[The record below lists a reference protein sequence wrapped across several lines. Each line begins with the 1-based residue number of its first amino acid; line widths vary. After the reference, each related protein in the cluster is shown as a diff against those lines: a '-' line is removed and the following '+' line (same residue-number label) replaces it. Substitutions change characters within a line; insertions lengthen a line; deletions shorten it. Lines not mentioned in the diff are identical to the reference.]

1 MIIFSRTLLC
11 ELETELQK
19 ISFDYDNPISMSD
32 KSIEIV
38 VKYLQNLKKYILE
51 IHVLNVIRK
60 LGKIDII
67 ITKKNAM
74 NIADNGVKITKKEK
88 RN

>member
-38 VKYLQNLKKYILE
+38 VRYLQNLKNYILE
-51 IHVLNVIRK
+51 NDFHSQEDEIHFFK
-60 LGKIDII
+60 S
-67 ITKKNAM
+67 
-74 NIADNGVKITKKEK
+74 
-88 RN
+88 